1 MAKTPKKDSKMIL
14 SEESAT
20 LKTSKIT
27 PNTPS
32 EFITAGYSLAHVSDD
47 GLVYV
52 MKKGHL
58 LVRVECL
65 LVREGTSGARLAVN
79 SVSKV
84 P

>member
-1 MAKTPKKDSKMIL
+1 MAKTPKKGSKMTL
-14 SEESAT
+14 SEESNA

-32 EFITAGYSLAHVSDD
+32 EFITAGYTLSHISDD

-52 MKKGHL
+52 LKKGHL
-58 LVRVECL
+58 LVRVECVL
-65 LVREGTSGARLAVN
+65 HREGVGGARLAVS